1 MNARKMKTA
10 LKQFQDN
17 KTDKLQKR
25 GIYIYGAPGSGKT
38 MFAEQILREE
48 GYDVVKYDAGDIRNK
63 GVIENITMHT
73 MSDKSVIENLFHK
86 QVEPI
91 TNFNG

>member
-1 MNARKMKTA
+1 MEQLNFIEILNRNECKDKMKTA

-17 KTDKLQKR
+17 KTDKVAKE

-73 MSDKSVIENLFHK
+73 MSDKSVY
-86 QVEPI
+86 
-91 TNFNG
+91 